1 MDPFVS
7 SGSQEDWWADVDLPC
22 SPEVSESCVLSAL
35 PLPSD
40 FTAMASPRPKPA
52 SARKGH
58 LRCSPKDHH
67 LRMKE
72 SAGKDLFASNEE
84 VMWNDI
90 LQDMYLDEMN
100 VAPSVCASEA
110 STAPPHSFI
119 FKAAKQ
125 QDSCVQSIL
134 TCADQGDLDLCTTD
148 EKRRIAD
155 ELRAR
160 LKSIEGGIASLKASL
175 KKLIKDK
182 I

>member
-1 MDPFVS
+1 MDPFIS
-7 SGSQEDWWADVDLPC
+7 SSSPEDWWAEVDLPC
-22 SPEVSESCVLSAL
+22 SPEASESCVLSAL

-40 FTAMASPRPKPA
+40 FTPLSSPRPKPA
-52 SARKGH
+52 SSRKGH
-58 LRCSPKDHH
+58 LRCSPKDQH

-72 SAGKDLFASNEE
+72 SVGKDLPSEE
-84 VMWNDI
+84 VMWNDL
-90 LQDMYLDEMN
+90 LQDMYLDELT
-100 VAPSVCASEA
+100 VSPSVCASEA
-110 STAPPHSFI
+110 STAPSSFI
-119 FKAAKQ
+119 FKTSKQ
-125 QDSCVQSIL
+125 PDPCVQSIL
-134 TCADQGDLDLCTTD
+134 TCADKGDLDLCTTD